1 MQKLV
6 IGIPIIAFLFTLFIG
21 ADLTRDDF
29 KRLFREPKIV
39 IVGLIG
45 QLFLMPIVAFAVAW
59 AFRDNIAIAIGIVLL
74 AASPGGPLSNS
85 LVYVARARTELSVTL
100 TAISGFVALVTTPI
114 IAAIGINLFAKSDA
128 SIKLPIPQ
136 TLAQIFV
143 LIILPLMIG
152 MFLRYKWPEFVKRQD
167 KFIRQISNILLI
179 LILVI
184 LVIVTWDTLTTK
196 LSEFALAAAVF
207 IVAMIGCSWLFG
219 LAAGLDDS
227 ARFTIMVEV
236 VVQNIVV
243 ASLIA
248 VTLLKR
254 PEFAVFSAV
263 YSVPVAF
270 ILFYMALQRGRAA
283 LKG

>member
-21 ADLTRDDF
+21 ADLTWDDF

-45 QLFLMPIVAFAVAW
+45 QLVLMPIVAFAIAW
-59 AFRDNIAIAIGIVLL
+59 LFRDNIAIAIGIVLL
-74 AASPGGPLSNS
+74 AAAPGGPLSNS

-114 IAAIGINLFAKSDA
+114 IATIGINLFAKNDA
-128 SIKLPIPQ
+128 AIKLPIPQ
-136 TLAQIFV
+136 TIAQIFV
-143 LIILPLMIG
+143 LIILPLIIG
-152 MFLRYKWPEFVKRQD
+152 MFVRYKWPDFVKRQD
-167 KFIRQISNILLI
+167 KLIRQISNILLI

-184 LVIVTWDTLTTK
+184 LVIVTWDTLATK
-196 LSEFALAAAVF
+196 LSEFALAATVF

-219 LAAGLDDS
+219 WATGLDDS
-227 ARFTIMVEV
+227 ARFTVMVEV

-270 ILFYMALQRGRAA
+270 ILFLLALQRGKAA
-283 LKG
+283 VKA